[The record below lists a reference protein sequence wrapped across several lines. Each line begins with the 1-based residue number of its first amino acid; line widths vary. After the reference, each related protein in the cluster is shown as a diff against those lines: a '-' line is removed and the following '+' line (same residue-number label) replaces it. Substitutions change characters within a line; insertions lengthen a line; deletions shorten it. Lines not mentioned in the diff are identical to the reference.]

1 MSDVRLAWA
10 LDGRGEVV
18 FASSMV
24 GVDPRDRP
32 RVTCPECDD
41 VVTLKA
47 GERGIITP
55 HVAHRSGAAC
65 AATAPETAAHLN
77 AKMRL
82 VRELSA
88 RGALRLRSEC
98 RMGHHV
104 AGDWHAPAWARAVPE
119 LKVDARRPD
128 VALLDE
134 GGAVVGAVE
143 VLHSHRVDR
152 AKALDLAASGVPW
165 VEFRAED
172 VLAWDGS
179 SALALVNCDRETRR
193 QLAEGCGRC
202 TRYGGAFER
211 PSQERIEANRASI
224 AARQARMD
232 IVRQLESNPPRVN
245 IATGYAISGRF
256 ACVGAVVMA
265 RGASTKLRPAPVVDS
280 ATGAWMAVRHALRLL
295 AASERAC
302 AATIWTEVAA
312 VAQLANLPTFV
323 PLHGENSVAWI
334 QGEVFELVAKTGSLV
349 AVAPANL
356 WERRRQHAEIRDVQG
371 AAAQFAAEMEREDDV
386 QRTGT

>member
-1 MSDVRLAWA
+1 VSDVRLAWA
-10 LDGRGEVV
+10 LDGRGDVV

-47 GERGIITP
+47 GERGIVSP

-179 SALALVNCDRETRR
+179 SPLAFVNCDRETRR
-193 QLAEGCGRC
+193 QLARGC
-202 TRYGGAFER
+202 
-211 PSQERIEANRASI
+211 RACPKPAVFSAEEI
-224 AARQARMD
+224 AAREAYAAWYDEARK
-232 IVRQLESNPPRVN
+232 RPLPELN
-245 IATGYAISGRF
+245 IAAAHASWRRQNGVYVSAVAAKVCAPDAKVRVAF
-256 ACVGAVVMA
+256 ASDNVVTLA
-265 RGASTKLRPAPVVDS
+265 LGFSASL
-280 ATGAWMAVRHALRLL
+280 HALRLL
-295 AASERAC
+295 ASSPKARPAAIWIAGESEGIDSLSAPPGLWSLSRKLLGDAMD
-302 AATIWTEVAA
+302 E
-312 VAQLANLPTFV
+312 FV
-323 PLHGENSVAWI
+323 
-334 QGEVFELVAKTGSLV
+334 ELLAKTGSVIVRASRRSLHRH
-349 AVAPANL
+349 AVDCA
-356 WERRRQHAEIRDVQG
+356 ERRALDHARFG
-371 AAAQFAAEMEREDDV
+371 EME
-386 QRTGT
+386 GTR

>member
-10 LDGRGEVV
+10 LDGRGDVV

-47 GERGIITP
+47 GERGIVSP

-134 GGAVVGAVE
+134 GGAVVGAGAG
-143 VLHSHRVDR
+143 RR
-152 AKALDLAASGVPW
+152 ARRSPAGAKRDAPRRL
-165 VEFRAED
+165 R
-172 VLAWDGS
+172 
-179 SALALVNCDRETRR
+179 RE
-193 QLAEGCGRC
+193 GR
-202 TRYGGAFER
+202 
-211 PSQERIEANRASI
+211 
-224 AARQARMD
+224 
-232 IVRQLESNPPRVN
+232 
-245 IATGYAISGRF
+245 
-256 ACVGAVVMA
+256 
-265 RGASTKLRPAPVVDS
+265 
-280 ATGAWMAVRHALRLL
+280 
-295 AASERAC
+295 
-302 AATIWTEVAA
+302 
-312 VAQLANLPTFV
+312 
-323 PLHGENSVAWI
+323 PL
-334 QGEVFELVAKTGSLV
+334 
-349 AVAPANL
+349 
-356 WERRRQHAEIRDVQG
+356 
-371 AAAQFAAEMEREDDV
+371 REDAGDAPWMK
-386 QRTGT
+386 